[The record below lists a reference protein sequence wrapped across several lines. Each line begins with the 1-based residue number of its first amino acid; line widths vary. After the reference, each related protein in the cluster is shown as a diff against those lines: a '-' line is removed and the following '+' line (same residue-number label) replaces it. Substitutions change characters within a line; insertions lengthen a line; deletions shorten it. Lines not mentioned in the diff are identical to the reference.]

1 LCSQI
6 ELDFEVQR
14 AAKEKPIESAY
25 GGATLLPA
33 SETTRKEPEYEPSE
47 KQRDD
52 LNVDAV
58 FAKLKGIGGGKK
70 HDDED

>member
-1 LCSQI
+1 
-6 ELDFEVQR
+6 VQR
-14 AAKEKPIESAY
+14 AAKENPTDTAY
-25 GGATLLPA
+25 GGATPLRA

-58 FAKLKGIGGGKK
+58 FAKLKTIGGKK
-70 HDDED
+70 QDE